1 VGPDEQRANEPVY
14 EASLSRFQRAQLSL
28 ISNPA
33 AGAAHLPPPKAR
45 AEKNPAAI
53 RVSGKVAAIR
63 VPARLPASM
72 AQSRRG
78 DGGGGDGGGGG
89 VKVAPNLSLDRE
101 STRVLNLSV
110 LQRLDPAVTDIL
122 ITAAHVVSYSF
133 DEVIEEWV
141 QYRSKTPA
149 LSRPISFRCNS
160 DS

>member
-1 VGPDEQRANEPVY
+1 M
-14 EASLSRFQRAQLSL
+14 
-28 ISNPA
+28 
-33 AGAAHLPPPKAR
+33 AR
-45 AEKNPAAI
+45 
-53 RVSGKVAAIR
+53 
-63 VPARLPASM
+63 
-72 AQSRRG
+72 SRRG

-133 DEVIEEWV
+133 DEASEEWV

>member
-1 VGPDEQRANEPVY
+1 MGPEEQRANEPVDA
-14 EASLSRFQRAQLSL
+14 ASLSRFQRAQLSL

-72 AQSRRG
+72 ARSRRG
-78 DGGGGDGGGGG
+78 DGGGGDG

-160 DS
+160 ES